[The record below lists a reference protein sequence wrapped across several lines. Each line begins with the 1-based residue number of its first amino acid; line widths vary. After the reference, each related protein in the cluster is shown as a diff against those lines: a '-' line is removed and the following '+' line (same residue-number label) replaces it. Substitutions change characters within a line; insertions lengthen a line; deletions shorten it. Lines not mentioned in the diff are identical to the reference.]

1 MLGLSFIGQAI
12 LIDIHNLWLCRKS
25 SLFINLIPTLGFPPL
40 HYMLGANLGF
50 TFVRRGLCDATI
62 MQMSP
67 SMTDQPQACF
77 TLIVRPFGRAFLS
90 WVTERRGRETD
101 RRQFHTESHLT

>member
-1 MLGLSFIGQAI
+1 MGLR
-12 LIDIHNLWLCRKS
+12 IDSQNRRELS
-25 SLFINLIPTLGFPPL
+25 QN
-40 HYMLGANLGF
+40 
-50 TFVRRGLCDATI
+50 VRTVS
-62 MQMSP
+62 QSP
-67 SMTDQPQACF
+67 RMHRELVAKACF